1 MSILRHQNNRLI
13 IISKQ
18 NCQCWWIQFS
28 IIIIIIIIKVMS
40 HWITIEWRLQ
50 SLIWWCCIIFFFVL
64 FYSFTIILNLDES
77 RSEFRF
83 FFSFIHP
90 YCSVPTKMKS
100 ILLNLNITI
109 INGSLLKSIQPK
121 WFLCFMI
128 HSLYPWNKNYLQ
140 LIQV

>member
-28 IIIIIIIIKVMS
+28 IIIIIIIIIKVMS

-83 FFSFIHP
+83 FSFIHP

-100 ILLNLNITI
+100 ILLNLNISLNITI

-128 HSLYPWNKNYLQ
+128 RWSTHY
-140 LIQV
+140 IHEI